1 MWATA
6 NFGFRRAPDFAM
18 DNPWLWLNTCGR
30 LCSMGNKDARKRE
43 IKKPPK
49 KKPTRHDL
57 NQAAARIFK
66 QPIEKS

>member
-1 MWATA
+1 MRLA
-6 NFGFRRAPDFAM
+6 NFGFGGIRTLQWIKL
-18 DNPWLWLNTCGR
+18 WLWSYTCGK
-30 LCSMGNKDARKRE
+30 LGSMGNKDARKRE

-66 QPIEKS
+66 QPTEKS